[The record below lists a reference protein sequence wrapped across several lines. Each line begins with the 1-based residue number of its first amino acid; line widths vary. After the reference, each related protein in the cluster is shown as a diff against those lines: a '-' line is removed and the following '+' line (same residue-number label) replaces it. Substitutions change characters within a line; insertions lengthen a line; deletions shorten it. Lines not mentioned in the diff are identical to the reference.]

1 MGRRAAGLK
10 PLATP
15 QRLSSHA
22 PFFLPQRAVLAMIPP
37 ATPRNESARLEAL
50 RSLQILD
57 TDAEDDYNRLVDFV
71 ARMCEVPICLVSLV
85 DAERQ
90 WFKARHGLEVCQ
102 TGRDVSLCGHA
113 ILEDGILEIPD
124 THLDARCDGN
134 PLVYGPPHIRFYA
147 GAPIRDEH
155 GLAVGTVCVIDQQPR
170 TLARIFHRSP

>member
-1 MGRRAAGLK
+1 
-10 PLATP
+10 
-15 QRLSSHA
+15 
-22 PFFLPQRAVLAMIPP
+22 MIPP

-113 ILEDGILEIPD
+113 ILEDASSKSP
-124 THLDARCDGN
+124 TPTWTPAATATRWCTARRTSASTPAHPSATSTVWRWARC
-134 PLVYGPPHIRFYA
+134 A
-147 GAPIRDEH
+147 
-155 GLAVGTVCVIDQQPR
+155 
-170 TLARIFHRSP
+170 

>member
-1 MGRRAAGLK
+1 
-10 PLATP
+10 
-15 QRLSSHA
+15 
-22 PFFLPQRAVLAMIPP
+22 MIPP
-37 ATPRNESARLEAL
+37 ATPSNESARLEAL

-147 GAPIRDEH
+147 GAPIRDEQ

-170 TLARIFHRSP
+170 TLARIFHRRSPRCLFCHFDA